1 MRLVAAALLLAA
13 AVAVTAPAQAAT
25 SARKCGNVRFDQEL
39 KPDDKGLFGAFRIR
53 AIHATCDTARSIA
66 TKYVLHPDG
75 VTRKSTPIG
84 SWTCSWRQAPVAQQV
99 YASCKRRTARISFV
113 DKIPNG

>member
-1 MRLVAAALLLAA
+1 MGGCAKPAAAAA
-13 AVAVTAPAQAAT
+13 A
-25 SARKCGNVRFDQEL
+25 SRKCGNVRFDQEL

-53 AIHATCDTARSIA
+53 AKHATCATAKSIA

-84 SWTCSWRQAPVAQQV
+84 SWTCTWRAAPVAQQV
-99 YASCKRRTARISFV
+99 YASCKRRTARITFV